1 MANKTFWKGGWHLVV
16 QQNPSDAKG
25 RLGVPCPIFVEGT
38 DVRWVADGVYGAS
51 GHFVRAVDAS
61 QPVLPLPRVGDRTY
75 KVLTQS
81 DPGFAGK
88 FNPGRLEEILNEMGA
103 DGWRVVGV
111 TVAER
116 ATWFDSPDAG
126 ARQELMVV
134 LERTVDE
141 ALVLEERRRRG
152 EVLATS
158 PAASSSPTASR

>member
-25 RLGVPCPIFVEGT
+25 RLGVPCPIFVEGA

-61 QPVLPLPRVGDRTY
+61 LPVLPLPRVGDRAY
-75 KVLTQS
+75 RVLTQS
-81 DPGFAGK
+81 DPSFAGK
-88 FNPGRLEEILNEMGA
+88 FSPGRLEEILNEMGV

-111 TVAER
+111 TAADR
-116 ATWFDSPDAG
+116 ATWFGSPDAG
-126 ARQELMVV
+126 ARQEVV
-134 LERTVDE
+134 VILERAVDE

-152 EVLATS
+152 EVQASS

>member
-61 QPVLPLPRVGDRTY
+61 LPVLPLPRVGDRAY

-81 DPGFAGK
+81 DPSFAGK
-88 FNPGRLEEILNEMGA
+88 FSPGRLEEILNEMGV

-111 TVAER
+111 TASDR
-116 ATWFDSPDAG
+116 ATWFGSADGG
-126 ARQELMVV
+126 ARQELVVV

-141 ALVLEERRRRG
+141 ALVVEERRRRG
-152 EVLATS
+152 EVQASL